1 MFSSQGIL
9 KGLSLLRHHGHHGF
23 IGFELGFVHQV
34 VAIKTLVWQ

>member
-9 KGLSLLRHHGHHGF
+9 KGLSLLRHHGF